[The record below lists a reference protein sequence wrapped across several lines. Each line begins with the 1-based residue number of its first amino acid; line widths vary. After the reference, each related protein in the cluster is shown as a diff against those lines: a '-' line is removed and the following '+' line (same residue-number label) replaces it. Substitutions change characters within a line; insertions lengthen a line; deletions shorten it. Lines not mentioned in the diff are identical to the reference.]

1 MDYYIDELYE
11 GCVSE
16 LNTLYQLLEQEKDE
30 LSGCAGKFLQPLLV
44 RHAEALLLIDDEK
57 AQVLEMDL
65 LLQQLDGIQKDLR
78 IIFDV

>member
-16 LNTLYQLLEQEKDE
+16 LNTLYQLLEQDKDE
-30 LSGCAGKFLQPLLV
+30 LSGFVCGELLDAY
-44 RHAEALLLIDDEK
+44 RNNT
-57 AQVLEMDL
+57 DL
-65 LLQQLDGIQKDLR
+65 LLQHLDGIHKDLR

>member
-1 MDYYIDELYE
+1 MDYYIDELYA

-16 LNTLYQLLEQEKDE
+16 LNTLYQLLEQDKDE
-30 LSGCAGKFLQPLLV
+30 LSSCVGGELLDAY
-44 RHAEALLLIDDEK
+44 RK
-57 AQVLEMDL
+57 NTDL

>member
-16 LNTLYQLLEQEKDE
+16 LNTLYQLLEQDKDE
-30 LSGCAGKFLQPLLV
+30 LSGCVGGERLDAYRKNT
-44 RHAEALLLIDDEK
+44 
-57 AQVLEMDL
+57 DL

-78 IIFDV
+78 IIFDA

>member
-16 LNTLYQLLEQEKDE
+16 LNTLYQLDAYRKNT
-30 LSGCAGKFLQPLLV
+30 
-44 RHAEALLLIDDEK
+44 
-57 AQVLEMDL
+57 DL

>member
-1 MDYYIDELYE
+1 MDYYIDELYA

-16 LNTLYQLLEQEKDE
+16 LNTLYQLLEQDKDE
-30 LSGCAGKFLQPLLV
+30 LSGFAGGELLDAY
-44 RHAEALLLIDDEK
+44 RK
-57 AQVLEMDL
+57 NTDL

>member
-16 LNTLYQLLEQEKDE
+16 LNTLYQLLEQDKDE
-30 LSGCAGKFLQPLLV
+30 LSGCVGGELLDAY
-44 RHAEALLLIDDEK
+44 RK
-57 AQVLEMDL
+57 NTDL

-78 IIFDV
+78 IIFDA

>member
-16 LNTLYQLLEQEKDE
+16 LNTLYQLFEQDKDE
-30 LSGCAGKFLQPLLV
+30 LSGCVGGELLDAY
-44 RHAEALLLIDDEK
+44 RK
-57 AQVLEMDL
+57 NTDL